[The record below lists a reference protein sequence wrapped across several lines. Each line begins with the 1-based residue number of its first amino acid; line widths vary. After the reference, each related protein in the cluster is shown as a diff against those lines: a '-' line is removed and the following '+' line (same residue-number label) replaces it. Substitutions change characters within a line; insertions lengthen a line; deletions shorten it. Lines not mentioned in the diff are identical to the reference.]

1 MKKRIVHNIDILFIA
16 INLIY
21 FVSIQAISVQTNQK
35 FISLVENYLKDNIN
49 NKNSDDLLQLDK
61 TKNLNSINQSN
72 NQNNI
77 IKNDKINFNFN
88 PFFENKFEDIKLI
101 SSKFLGTLIP
111 KQEKSD
117 KLDKIDC
124 SSLKVSSENYEL
136 LKNAC
141 DNTTNLIELNLQEG
155 AKINLHLSLKL
166 LECNDDTCKPGQG
179 KCRSS
184 NRCQCDSGFVDNPD
198 QNVNMFCSYKQ
209 KRQLLF
215 FLTEFFAPIGLGHIL
230 YGRFLYGV
238 IKCSVI
244 VGLIMLDLI
253 SKCILLCGKERG
265 VKCPNYVTFF
275 YFAVIVFWQAYDITM
290 IGFNKFR
297 EENNIPYIQV
307 EV

>member
-1 MKKRIVHNIDILFIA
+1 
-16 INLIY
+16 
-21 FVSIQAISVQTNQK
+21 
-35 FISLVENYLKDNIN
+35 
-49 NKNSDDLLQLDK
+49 
-61 TKNLNSINQSN
+61 
-72 NQNNI
+72 
-77 IKNDKINFNFN
+77 
-88 PFFENKFEDIKLI
+88 
-101 SSKFLGTLIP
+101 
-111 KQEKSD
+111 
-117 KLDKIDC
+117 
-124 SSLKVSSENYEL
+124 
-136 LKNAC
+136 
-141 DNTTNLIELNLQEG
+141 
-155 AKINLHLSLKL
+155 
-166 LECNDDTCKPGQG
+166 
-179 KCRSS
+179 
-184 NRCQCDSGFVDNPD
+184 
-198 QNVNMFCSYKQ
+198 MFCSYKQ